1 MRRWLSRLMLF
12 AILFAGCAGQDP
24 DFTNGTP
31 NGLFWQ
37 GMSRGEKLMFVL
49 GVKYGV
55 FAVSTSFMTG
65 TLPTCPT
72 PVDDDKWY
80 AVTNSEVVR
89 DVDAFYGTAKNI
101 PLPIMAAVV
110 HSLMKLN
117 GASKLQLKQYR
128 TLTLSTLAN

>member
-1 MRRWLSRLMLF
+1 MLKRLLPLLLMMGWGLW
-12 AILFAGCAGQDP
+12 GQDT

-49 GVKYGV
+49 GLKYGV

-72 PVDDDKWY
+72 HVDDVKWY
-80 AVTNSEVVR
+80 AVKNSEVVR
-89 DVDAFYGTAKNI
+89 DVDSFYGTAKNI
-101 PLPIMAAVV
+101 PLPIMVAVV

-117 GASKLQLKQYR
+117 GASKLQLRQYR
-128 TLTLSTLAN
+128 TLTLSALAN